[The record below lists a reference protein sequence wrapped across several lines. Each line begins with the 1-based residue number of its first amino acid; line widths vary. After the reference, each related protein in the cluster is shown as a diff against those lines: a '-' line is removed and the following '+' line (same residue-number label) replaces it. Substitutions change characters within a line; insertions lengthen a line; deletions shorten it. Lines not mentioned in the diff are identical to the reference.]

1 MTRPSYQLCL
11 HRQRRTRLLFCLGVF
26 GFSLTSGLLLTGC
39 HRGYYRR
46 QADSEARTLIREKLN
61 DPRWCQIDPSIA
73 VSPESRMFDPFSA
86 DHPPLP
92 PDDPVSHQLMN
103 CVDGKKGYEAWHAN
117 GDTSYISS
125 PEWRSYLPVNERG
138 IVQINMDEAIRL
150 AFIHSPSWQQ
160 QKETLYLS
168 ALDVSLER
176 FGFDTQA
183 FYGWSSFFRSEGPQA
198 PGGDSSSFEIGGGP
212 SRTQLSR
219 LGATGTDL
227 AVGIA
232 NTVIWNFS
240 GPNTQSA
247 STLIDFSL
255 VQPLLRRAGRD
266 RILESLTQAER
277 TLLANVRQLEQFRQG
292 FHLIVTT
299 GRNTGAGPNLGGNF
313 LNEPGGPNLTAGGFL
328 GLLQDQQQIRIAEYN
343 VQSLQSVLDQFRA
356 FFNEERVD
364 LLQVRQ
370 AETSLY
376 QAQESLLV
384 ARVNYQNTLDTYK
397 RTLGLPPDVPLE
409 VRDSLLERFQLIDDQ
424 LLDRQDQI
432 DDLLRRSSEGLLQFV
447 PEKVVDAEGFETGYR
462 WNAELEQVLRTLQDQ
477 LPNINPLVEAIR
489 NDDANLIRKDI
500 SKFQEVRQVRVD
512 KLAELRKFIEENP
525 GLYEI
530 EDLILQETVVEQPD
544 RLVAELD
551 TLLVRLDGILS
562 IQGKL
567 IENLKRALE
576 VGPTLSPT
584 DLKKLIDDD
593 VLREVPEIPRQLK
606 RIVVELTLVQT
617 RARSDSITLPEIDL
631 DFGAAFAI
639 ALQFRRDLMNARA
652 SLVDRWRRI
661 EFVADDLES
670 TLDLV
675 FEGSVGNVGD
685 NPFSINW
692 ENNRFGA
699 GIRFDAPI
707 TRLSERNA
715 YRRTLIEYQQARR
728 QYYFIEDAI
737 NQGLRRTIR
746 ALQQAQVL
754 FELNRRSIQVAI
766 QQVELSQARLTE
778 PPRPGAGGAAAG
790 GRATGLGATASND
803 LTRAINS
810 LQQAQNQFVR
820 TWVTYEAL
828 RRGLDFDLGTMQ
840 LTSDGMW
847 LDPGV
852 INIDYAFRAAE
863 AFGIDPAEIV
873 LPPKEVLVPVPQGNP
888 NQPPNF
894 APADILEEPAT
905 APENPPRNP

>member
-1 MTRPSYQLCL
+1 VTRPSFRL
-11 HRQRRTRLLFCLGVF
+11 RLLWQRNIRFIFCITGLSV
-26 GFSLTSGLLLTGC
+26 SLAAGLLLTGC

-61 DPRWCQIDPSIA
+61 DPRWCQTDPSLEI
-73 VSPESRMFDPFSA
+73 SPDSRMHDPFSA

-92 PDDPVSHQLMN
+92 PDDPASHQLMN

-117 GDTSYISS
+117 GDTSYISN
-125 PEWRSYLPVNERG
+125 PEWRSYLPVNGQG
-138 IVQINMDEAIRL
+138 IVRINMDEAINL
-150 AFIHSPSWQQ
+150 AFLHSPTWQQ

-183 FYGWSSFFRSEGPQA
+183 FYGWSSFFRTQGPQA
-198 PGGDSSSFEIGGGP
+198 PGGDSSSFELGGGP
-212 SRTQLSR
+212 NRTQLRR
-219 LGATGTDL
+219 LGATGANL

-266 RILESLTQAER
+266 RIMESLTQAER
-277 TLLANVRQLEQFRQG
+277 TLLANVRQIEQFRQG
-292 FHLIVTT
+292 FYLNVIT
-299 GRNTGAGPNLGGNF
+299 GRNPGAGPSAAGSF
-313 LNEPGGPNLTAGGFL
+313 LNEPGAANQAAGGFL
-328 GLLQDQQQIRIAEYN
+328 GLLQDQQQLRIAEYN

-376 QAQESLLV
+376 RAQESLLT

-409 VRDSLLERFQLIDDQ
+409 VRDPLLERFKLIDDQ
-424 LLDRQDQI
+424 LLNRQQQI
-432 DDLLRRSSEGLLQFV
+432 RELLRKNSEGLSLIS
-447 PEKVVDAEGFETGYR
+447 PEKVVDADGFETGYR
-462 WNAELEQVLRTLQDQ
+462 WNAELEQALRQ
-477 LPNINPLVEAIR
+477 LPGLLPDISPVIEAIR
-489 NDDANLIRKDI
+489 DDDAKMIREDI
-500 SKFQEVRQVRVD
+500 RTFSESRQERVE
-512 KLAELRKFIEENP
+512 KLAELRKFVEENP
-525 GLYEI
+525 GIYEI
-530 EDLILQETVVEQPD
+530 EDLILQETAIEQPEKM
-544 RLVAELD
+544 VTELAG
-551 TLLVRLDGILS
+551 LIVRLEGILA
-562 IQGKL
+562 IQEKL
-567 IENLKRALE
+567 RDNLARALE
-576 VGPTLSPT
+576 QGPTLGHVE
-584 DLKKLIDDD
+584 LKNLIDNEI
-593 VLREVPEIPRQLK
+593 LREVPEIPRQLQ
-606 RIVVELTLVQT
+606 RIVVELTLIQT
-617 RARSDSITLPEIDL
+617 RARSDSITLPEVDL
-631 DFGAAFAI
+631 EFDSAFAI

-675 FEGSVGNVGD
+675 FEGGVGNVGD
-685 NPFSINW
+685 NPFRVNW
-692 ENNRFGA
+692 ENSRFAA

-728 QYYFIEDAI
+728 QYYGVEDSI
-737 NQGLRRTIR
+737 NQNLRRTIR
-746 ALQQAQVL
+746 ALQQSRVL

-766 QQVELSQARLTE
+766 QQVELSQTRLTE
-778 PPRPGAGGAAAG
+778 PPRPGAGGAAG
-790 GRATGLGATASND
+790 GRATGLGPTAAND
-803 LTRAINS
+803 LTRALDS
-810 LQQAQNQFVR
+810 LQGAQNQFVR
-820 TWVTYEAL
+820 TWVTYEVL

-847 LDPGV
+847 LDPGI
-852 INIDYAFRAAE
+852 INVDYAFRAAE
-863 AFGIDPAEIV
+863 AFGIDPAEIR
-873 LPPKEVLVPVPQGNP
+873 LPGTEELVTAPFAVPEQQPKFVPADVQEAPVEVPVP
-888 NQPPNF
+888 
-894 APADILEEPAT
+894 APRSP
-905 APENPPRNP
+905 